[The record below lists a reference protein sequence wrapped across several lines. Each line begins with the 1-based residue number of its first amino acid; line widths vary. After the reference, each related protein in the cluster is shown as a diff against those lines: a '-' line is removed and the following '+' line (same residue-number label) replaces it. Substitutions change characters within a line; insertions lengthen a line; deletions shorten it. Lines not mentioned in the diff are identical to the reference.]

1 MITVQGLID
10 SIPLTVFHLDDP
22 ERPVTGGYCGDLL
35 SWVMGRAPADGAWLT
50 IMSNV
55 NVAAV
60 AALADTACV
69 ILAEGVV
76 PDPPL
81 LDKAKAQGITL
92 LGTGLSVYDCAVRL
106 GALGVGTDA

>member
-22 ERPVTGGYCGDLL
+22 DRPVEGGYCGDLL
-35 SWVMGRAPADGAWLT
+35 SWVMGRAPAGGAWLT

-69 ILAEGVV
+69 VLAEGVV

-81 LDKAKAQGITL
+81 LDRAKAQGITL
-92 LGTGLSVYDCAVRL
+92 LGKGLSVFDCAVRL
-106 GALGVGTDA
+106 GRLLEE